1 MGSDVS
7 VVLHPEAAVPD
18 VVITTQ
24 RKAPTSPAGWRA
36 PTVVRRCPAVR
47 VLQASAAEK
56 LAGGSSASTMTS
68 TADLHPLD
76 QPVLLIR
83 NCAELDAFT
92 KSRTYLPV
100 LRAIHAHLEER
111 DRQAASKSKSGVSGS
126 SSSHNHKSTFSRP
139 VCPIGLIFDSSLALG
154 GRLTTN
160 ESRAA
165 CAQNLKLF
173 FVHLIAALEYVQES
187 DDAGHT
193 KWPSS
198 PGVQALREG
207 SAGSASASQSP
218 RLSLLY
224 LDLRASAMDDAVT
237 RWFATSVILRAVRRA
252 RPFMLVSA
260 RGRAAGV
267 GATGVAGNNYI
278 NGSGS
283 SSSGNEAGGG
293 DTFLNYY
300 SPDVKADM
308 IWASLQHILL
318 TENSAITP
326 EGARVVLEELL
337 TTDATREV
345 MLRQQGVDP
354 KAQRAQAVAA
364 ALTSDRLAPC
374 PDSQLLPQLYLVDI
388 LRQPVGSAQT
398 QKEAEKTAKSSTEG
412 LSPSAQ
418 LESTVRSAKADLST
432 AASTPSAAAAAAAV
446 AASIPPSPQLRPPQP
461 TARTTNS
468 TPAPATQNAA
478 TVTATTT
485 AVNNSVAEEAANHQP
500 LKPHPSIDGEPG
512 KQEKQP
518 QSPRQKERPRNTAA
532 PSRPLPQLLRRQSS
546 RMTSLS
552 DLPATI
558 TLKTAPVS
566 ARKGRDAVKAQPAA
580 PAQRVVRMSKR
591 TSWVS
596 TGPSPSHCSD
606 PGVTSPPPSFTPR
619 AEAHGRQPLELDRD
633 AAEAKEEEERLADA
647 EVDLQN
653 HSAHETQAYQTSHH
667 GQQNDE
673 EPWLDHAYPIKHGSH
688 QDSARPQRSSTVHHR
703 NGVIN
708 TPRSARRRSF
718 DIAALDSPEE
728 PYVTAAAKVSPTMWE
743 EGVRKRHE
751 TPAEVAARRERRSA
765 SAHASRSRFHG
776 SFSTTARGSGGLRHG
791 ADADVQPRTG
801 NQRSGDSVAAAKAAY
816 EAATLAEQ
824 RAQQRRQRQHREQ
837 ILRSD
842 QVPVRGASLR
852 VEGEVQS
859 VHDTPFFPPTKAD
872 IDVDGGDVGNSSPSP
887 APNRPNGVHTPSS
900 LTNTPLGRA
909 AGTANGGDGAPQP
922 TYSKRRLSTAVPPA
936 IDPRTTTTS
945 QLRAVTNHRRR
956 RASEVTAE
964 ISEYYAATS
973 TPRRDFRGAAVMA
986 AMSSRQPT
994 REEVAA
1000 VQAAQFAANDRR
1012 QSLGSG
1018 YRGDS
1023 RRPTGVGVGMNT
1035 YTPMNTSTSNDVSN
1049 PAMKAQL
1056 RAQGVVSPSKT
1067 RFSVQQQQQQ
1077 RWTPACQRTNGQ
1089 SAPEQ
1094 RGNKEDSNDSSFV
1107 PSLSPWGTA
1116 DYQGSVTRQDE
1127 WDRVSPDGTAAEVN
1141 ENGVQLV
1148 HQVLRTQH
1156 RTRY

>member
-24 RKAPTSPAGWRA
+24 RKASTSPAGWRA

-354 KAQRAQAVAA
+354 KAQRAQAVAT

-374 PDSQLLPQLYLVDI
+374 PNSQLLPQLYLVDI

-398 QKEAEKTAKSSTEG
+398 QKEAEKTTKSSTEG
-412 LSPSAQ
+412 LSPSTQ

-566 ARKGRDAVKAQPAA
+566 ARKGRDAAKAQPAA

-606 PGVTSPPPSFTPR
+606 PGVTPPPPSFTPR

-728 PYVTAAAKVSPTMWE
+728 PYVTAAAKVPPTMWE